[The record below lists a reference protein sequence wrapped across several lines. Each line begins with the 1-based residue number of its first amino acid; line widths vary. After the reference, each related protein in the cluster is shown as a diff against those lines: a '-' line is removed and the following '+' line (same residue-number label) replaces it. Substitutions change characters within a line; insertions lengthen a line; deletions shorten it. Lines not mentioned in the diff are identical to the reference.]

1 MLQYLRKVRASFNGG
16 LVINPGLV
24 SVHEI
29 KIEFSISKG
38 ISSSP
43 NSAEIKLY
51 NLAETTRNGM
61 GKEFDAITLEA
72 GYMPPAGMAGP
83 GVLNYRRNEN
93 GVYVSDFG
101 RVATEYSGNVGIIFK
116 GAVRDVEHKREGTNI
131 ITTIACG
138 DGDAAFRRATISKS
152 YPSGTPVKDV
162 IDDIAKQMEA
172 KGLSRGEFKYPEALE
187 GKTFKRP
194 YAACGSCVRELDTI
208 GRGNGFYW
216 SSQNETLEL
225 VPSDGF
231 VGTVALI
238 TPETGMIGTP
248 AITDNGVRVSALLNP
263 EIRPNRRAQIKSQTL
278 EMNAADGMYRVSECT
293 YSGDNYTGEFKVDIT
308 GEAIK
313 GGKVD
318 EGIKR

>member
-16 LVINPGLV
+16 LIINPGPV
-24 SVHEI
+24 STHEI

-72 GYMPPAGMAGP
+72 GYMPPG
-83 GVLNYRRNEN
+83 E
-93 GVYVSDFG
+93 
-101 RVATEYSGNVGIIFK
+101 SGNVGIIFK

-152 YPSGTPVKDV
+152 YPAGTPVKDV

-263 EIRPNRRAQIKSQTL
+263 EIRPNRRVQIKSQTL

>member
-16 LVINPGLV
+16 LIINPGPV
-24 SVHEI
+24 SIHEI

-72 GYMPPAGMAGP
+72 GYMPPG
-83 GVLNYRRNEN
+83 E
-93 GVYVSDFG
+93 
-101 RVATEYSGNVGIIFK
+101 TGNVGIIFK

-263 EIRPNRRAQIKSQTL
+263 EIRPNRRVQIKSQTL